1 MSPQPAAR
9 ILFVDDDTP
18 VRELGAM
25 ILKTAGYDVVTA
37 KDATDAIRLCHTT
50 SQPINLLVTDIKMPG
65 PSGIELVENLMSTGF
80 IRRALLTSGYIE
92 ESDRRRVGREVQFLQ
107 KPFTSDALINSVKA
121 LLAPDARHDAA

>member
-1 MSPQPAAR
+1 MSPRPAAR
-9 ILFVDDDTP
+9 ILFVDDDTA

-25 ILKTAGYDVVTA
+25 ILKTAGYDVATA

-80 IRRALLTSGYIE
+80 IRRALLISGYIE